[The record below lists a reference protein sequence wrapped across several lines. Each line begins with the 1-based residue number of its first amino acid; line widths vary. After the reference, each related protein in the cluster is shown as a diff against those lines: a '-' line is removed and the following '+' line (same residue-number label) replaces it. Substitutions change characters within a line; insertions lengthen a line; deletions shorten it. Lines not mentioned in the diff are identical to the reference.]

1 MKETIRKLIEYFCL
15 IKKYRKA
22 YKNYYFKSEDC
33 VERSKRYSKE
43 VMKKEYQKLY
53 ESLLS
58 K

>member
-1 MKETIRKLIEYFCL
+1 MVVDKGNYKAIAEVVNSL
-15 IKKYRKA
+15 YRD
-22 YKNYYFKSEDC
+22 YYFKPEDC

-43 VMKKEYQKLY
+43 VMKKEYRKLY